1 MTEETQVRT
10 LTFEEKEYQIDKLED
25 KSKTI
30 INLIGLTDTK
40 LIGLRGE
47 IAITESA
54 KLKLMDELRESL
66 KSYDEKE

>member
-1 MTEETQVRT
+1 MTEGTQIRT

-25 KSKTI
+25 RSKTI
-30 INLIGLTDTK
+30 INLIGVTDSK
-40 LIGLRGE
+40 LIELRADV
-47 IAITESA
+47 AIMESA